1 MHPLS
6 NRKAK
11 GEMLE
16 WLKRHA
22 WKACIRQKRI
32 GGSNPPLSATSHV
45 SRKIYMTFFYSISI
59 FSLVFFLWFA
69 SLFHVSLQLSYRT
82 WTTSILKQYFA
93 NGYVINEKWHDYTPI
108 RTIDID
114 GKNGT
119 KGEKDECYLAATKI
133 LRGKSIVIA
142 S

>member
-1 MHPLS
+1 MD
-6 NRKAK
+6 
-11 GEMLE
+11 
-16 WLKRHA
+16 
-22 WKACIRQKRI
+22 
-32 GGSNPPLSATSHV
+32 
-45 SRKIYMTFFYSISI
+45 YSISNDRFGFI
-59 FSLVFFLWFA
+59 LLTPFQFVFFLWLA

-82 WTTSILKQYFA
+82 WITSIRKQYLA
-93 NGYVINEKWHDYTPI
+93 NGYVLNDKWHDYTPI

-119 KGEKDECYLAATKI
+119 KGEKDGCYLAATKI